1 MTNTEIKAAW
11 NIFKKEAKKEI
22 TFDMTGDCY
31 MNKKQIE
38 NGTATITLCND
49 IEYDADIA
57 NYKETIDR
65 VNSYDSWTDDEK
77 KRSEEHNLDMIRR
90 VEYRKNLYGSKIK
103 EAEDKYSEIINSQS
117 FKNLVK
123 AIGVNAVEM
132 ELVSKWAGM
141 SVYQVRIHY

>member
-22 TFDMTGDCY
+22 TFNMTGDCY

-49 IEYDADIA
+49 VEYDADIA
-57 NYKETIDR
+57 NYKKTIEL
-65 VNSYDSWTDDEK
+65 VNAYDSWTDDEK

-90 VEYRKNLYGSKIK
+90 VEYGKNLYGTKAS
-103 EAEDKYSEIINSQS
+103 EAKAKYTEIVNSRS
-117 FKNLVK
+117 FKKLVET
-123 AIGVNAVEM
+123 IGVRDVEM

-141 SVYQVRIHY
+141 SLYQVRIHY